1 MKQLKFTASLKP
13 LSDSGRAGRKSIW
26 VEVMTY
32 RPSAAQR
39 SECYDREPN
48 ISGPVRPN
56 SVNKHFIVWLIS
68 VGNFDFF
75 FLKYDARDLR
85 AHINDSTIQTFP
97 FWFRVRTGKSYFIE
111 KRGICLYFCS
121 LMSLIICHN
130 SGRSILFLYFLYKCT
145 GAERLFPDR
154 ETVSWGFPNGPV
166 KLLCSPSRW
175 RFQKFWKFYDKTIS

>member
-32 RPSAAQR
+32 RLSAVQR

-75 FLKYDARDLR
+75 FLKYDAIDWR
-85 AHINDSTIQTFP
+85 AHINDSTI
-97 FWFRVRTGKSYFIE
+97 RVRTEKSYFIE
-111 KRGICLYFCS
+111 KRGIFLYFCS
-121 LMSLIICHN
+121 LMSLIFCHN
-130 SGRSILFLYFLYKCT
+130 SGRSILFLSFFVQVHWGRAAFSGPGDRFL
-145 GAERLFPDR
+145 RIP
-154 ETVSWGFPNGPV
+154 
-166 KLLCSPSRW
+166 
-175 RFQKFWKFYDKTIS
+175 